1 MAQFN
6 ILAARL
12 KEASQEYYTTGKSPI
27 SDTAFDLAQDLLKKQ
42 NPDAPEVTAVGWGY
56 EVARDSTPGE
66 KVTHKYGLVGSLGK
80 AYSWAE
86 IDSNFKGA
94 MVDCSLKLDGIS
106 IVLYYEDGVLVR
118 AVTRGDGVTGID
130 VTIKIVRIL
139 KPSEQKLADRTFTGA
154 VRGEVLMYNKQWEEF
169 KKLHPEAKNSRNSTA
184 GLINA
189 AEVSEDLKFLNVV
202 VYKIVG
208 SAKKPP
214 MSMPTM
220 NTWLA
225 QNFTHTAPHCM
236 GNNFTERECD
246 HMKDLCGTLNGGMLP
261 VDGMVM
267 KMCYLEWNEV
277 TGEVV
282 YQEQAFKFA
291 AEVAVTEVED
301 IEWNLTKNRLL
312 MPRVKLQ
319 TVHISGTDVSWA
331 TGYNAEY
338 IAKNHIGAGAIVS
351 VEKHGEIIPNINEI
365 IAPSECWHLPEKC
378 PVCGTELKWE
388 GVHLTCPNEACG
400 NAKLQDLLV
409 WSNVL
414 APIDG
419 FGDTLRA
426 KYFNQLLG
434 DDISI
439 ENLMTNRPVIED
451 PKGVQDSFCNTMLQ
465 KLYGTDPI
473 VTKNAIMCLNIPRIA
488 NMNAAKLDTYL
499 AKLRRQGMSWA
510 DVINHVLDQRNF
522 YEVAEAVGNANAEA
536 IQNNPAKLERLHFI
550 SDRIVEIGMTLI
562 EYTPVAVTGKLSVP
576 RARFEEELKEY
587 GYVVSEI
594 KSTTKYLITD
604 DPNSGSSKNQKA
616 DKLGIPK
623 MTEAEFRTSVLHN
636 SKGE

>member
-27 SDTAFDLAQDLLKKQ
+27 SDTAFDLAQNMLKTQ
-42 NPDAPEVTAVGWGY
+42 QPDAPEVTAVGWGY

-66 KVTHKYGLVGSLGK
+66 KVDHKYGLVGSLGK

-86 IDSNFKGA
+86 IDQKFKGA
-94 MVDCSLKLDGIS
+94 MVDFSLKLDGIS
-106 IVLYYEDGVLVR
+106 IVLYYEDGILVR

-130 VTIKIVRIL
+130 VTIKIIRIL
-139 KPSEQKLADRTFTGA
+139 QPSEQKLADRTFTGA
-154 VRGEVLMYNKQWEEF
+154 VRGEVLMYNKQWTEF

-189 AEVSEDLKFLNVV
+189 AEVSDDLKFLNIV

-220 NTWLA
+220 NAWLSS
-225 QNFTHTAPHCM
+225 NFQHTAPHCM

-246 HMKDLCGTLNGGMLP
+246 HMKDLCDTLNGGTLP

-277 TGEVV
+277 TSEVV

-291 AEVAVTEVED
+291 AEVAVTEVLNV
-301 IEWNLTKNRLL
+301 EWNLSKNRL
-312 MPRVKLQ
+312 MVPRVQLQ

-338 IAKNHIGAGAIVS
+338 IAKNHIGIGAIVS

-365 IAPSECWHLPEKC
+365 IAPSEFWYLPEKC
-378 PVCGTELKWE
+378 PECGADLVWD
-388 GVHLTCPNEACG
+388 GVHLKCPNEACG

-409 WSNVL
+409 WSNVI

-419 FGDTLRA
+419 FGDTLRT
-426 KYFNQLLG
+426 KYFMQLLG
-434 DDISI
+434 DDVSI
-439 ENLMTNRPVIED
+439 EHLMTSKPLIEE
-451 PKGVQDSFCNTMLQ
+451 PKGVQDNLCNTMLQ
-465 KLYGTDPI
+465 KLYGDDPI
-473 VTKNAIMCLNIPRIA
+473 FTKGAIMCLNIPRIA
-488 NMNAAKLDTYL
+488 NMNAAKLDMYF
-499 AKLRRQGMSWA
+499 ANLRARGMTWA
-510 DVINHVLDQRNF
+510 EVINHVLDRRYF
-522 YEVAEAVGNANAEA
+522 YEVAEAIGNANAESV
-536 IQNNPAKLERLHFI
+536 QNNPNKLERLNFI
-550 SDRIVEIGMTLI
+550 SDRIVYIGMTLI
-562 EYTPVAVTGKLSVP
+562 EYIPVAITGKLSVP
-576 RARFEEELKEY
+576 RAKFEDELKEH
-587 GYVVSEI
+587 GYVVSEM

-623 MTEAEFRTSVLHN
+623 ITEAEFRNKYFT
-636 SKGE
+636 

>member
-6 ILAARL
+6 LLAAKL

-66 KVTHKYGLVGSLGK
+66 KVAHKYGLVGSLGK

-86 IDSNFKGA
+86 IDPKFKGA
-94 MVDCSLKLDGIS
+94 MVDFSLKLDGIS
-106 IVLYYEDGVLVR
+106 IVLYYEDGILVR
-118 AVTRGDGVTGID
+118 AVTRGDGTTGID
-130 VTIKIVRIL
+130 VTDKIIKVL
-139 KPSEQKLADRTFTGA
+139 EPSKQKLQDTTFTGA
-154 VRGEVLMYNKQWEEF
+154 VRGEILMYNKQWDEF

-189 AEVSEDLKFLNVV
+189 SEVSEDLKFLSIV

-208 SAKKPP
+208 SKKKPP

-220 NTWLA
+220 NTWLTL
-225 QNFTHTAPHCM
+225 NFTYTAPHCM
-236 GNNFTERECD
+236 GNNFTEHECD
-246 HMKDLCGTLNGGMLP
+246 QMKDLCDTLNGGTLP
-261 VDGMVM
+261 IDGMVM
-267 KMCYLEWNEV
+267 KMCYLDWNET
-277 TGEVV
+277 TGEVI

-301 IEWNLTKNRLL
+301 VEWNLTKNRLL

-331 TGYNAEY
+331 TGYNADY
-338 IAKNHIGAGAIVS
+338 IAKNHIGPGAIVS

-365 IAPSECWHLPEKC
+365 IAPSEFWHLPEKC

-419 FGDTLRA
+419 FGDTLRV

-451 PKGVQDSFCNTMLQ
+451 PKGVQDTLCNTMLQ
-465 KLYGTDPI
+465 KLYEDDPI
-473 VTKNAIMCLNIPRIA
+473 FTKNAIMCLNIPRIA
-488 NMNAAKLDTYL
+488 NMNAAKLEMYF
-499 AKLRRQGMSWA
+499 ANLRRQGLSWA
-510 DVINHVLDQRNF
+510 EVINHVLDRRNF
-522 YEVAEAVGNANAEA
+522 YGLARWVGAANAEA
-536 IQNNPAKLERLHFI
+536 IQNNPIKLERLHFI
-550 SDRIVEIGMTLI
+550 SYRIAETDTTLTECI
-562 EYTPVAVTGKLSVP
+562 PVAITGKLSVP

-587 GYVVSEI
+587 GFVISEI
-594 KSTTKYLITD
+594 KSNTAVLITD

-623 MTEAEFRTSVLHN
+623 ITEAEFRNKYFT
-636 SKGE
+636 